1 MSQFEILAVFLLE
14 DHACPH
20 GERAGW
26 CRRPGDAPGRSS
38 QPRLAE
44 LADIARPGKVQVLL
58 PVLEV
63 HGDELTVFLK
73 VRNKTL
79 LPGILQRIAAALAH
93 QLTVQEPFALRVGR
107 TVDSS
112 GERVITIDPFSLRT
126 DLSRDRGDVLAETRA
141 GRVRVCRVDDIPGGT
156 LQELALGGC

>member
-26 CRRPGDAPGRSS
+26 GRRPGDTPSRSS

-44 LADIARPGKVQVLL
+44 QAAIARPGKVQVLL

-63 HGDELTVFLK
+63 HGDEFGVFLK

-79 LPGILQRIAAALAH
+79 LPDILQRIAAALAR
-93 QLTVQEPFALRVGR
+93 L
-107 TVDSS
+107 
-112 GERVITIDPFSLRT
+112 
-126 DLSRDRGDVLAETRA
+126 LA
-141 GRVRVCRVDDIPGGT
+141 G
-156 LQELALGGC
+156 Q

>member
-26 CRRPGDAPGRSS
+26 GRRPGDTPSRLS

-44 LADIARPGKVQVLL
+44 QAAIALPGKVHILL

-63 HGDELTVFLK
+63 HGDEFGVFLK
-73 VRNKTL
+73 VHNKTL
-79 LPGILQRIAAALAH
+79 LPGILCGIATALAH
-93 QLTVQEPFALRVGR
+93 L
-107 TVDSS
+107 
-112 GERVITIDPFSLRT
+112 
-126 DLSRDRGDVLAETRA
+126 LAA
-141 GRVRVCRVDDIPGGT
+141 
-156 LQELALGGC
+156 Q